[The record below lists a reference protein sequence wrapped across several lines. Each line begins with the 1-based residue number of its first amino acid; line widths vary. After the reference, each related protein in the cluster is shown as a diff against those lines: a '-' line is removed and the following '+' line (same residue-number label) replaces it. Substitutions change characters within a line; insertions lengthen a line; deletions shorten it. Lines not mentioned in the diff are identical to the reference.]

1 MNDETINQYYMFP
14 HTRVKASHRC
24 KPATAVYTPHDSTLH
39 VANSAAAGRGTQ
51 SDKANA
57 HPGNMRDAAI
67 P

>member
-1 MNDETINQYYMFP
+1 MCTNSRYCCVHHMIDEMI
-14 HTRVKASHRC
+14 
-24 KPATAVYTPHDSTLH
+24 DDGTLH

-51 SDKANA
+51 SDKTNA